1 MTTQSTTPPSQ
12 FRFRTRAGQGLAREI
27 ARIEALAS
35 DRIKAGVAFHS
46 VQTGALV
53 LLRLAVETADGELV
67 PIPVPACSIPSEPS
81 RCTAMEEH
89 Q

>member
-12 FRFRTRAGQGLAREI
+12 FRFRTSAGQGLAREI

-35 DRIKAGVAFHS
+35 ERIQAGVAFHS

-53 LLRLAVETADGELV
+53 LL
-67 PIPVPACSIPSEPS
+67 PVIS
-81 RCTAMEEH
+81 RAPYSSA
-89 Q
+89 